1 MPMISKEAERVHRE
15 SLIVEGHR
23 DVFEMVRLKRA
34 GEPFPVLTRM
44 LPRLKKGGLTL
55 SVFAVCGDAVSHSNG
70 TYRYL
75 HAALENIDALRREAE
90 ASGGK
95 IKIILSADDLP
106 AGPVD
111 DTIYFLLSFEGGK
124 PLEGRLEYLRTFYQL
139 GLRSMQI
146 TWNVRNELADGVR
159 EEHTNG
165 GLTKFGISV
174 VKEMNRLGMLIDL
187 AHISR
192 AGFFHV
198 LDVAEG
204 PVCCSHSNCRKL
216 YLHPRG
222 IDDDQIKA
230 LAKTGGVMGI
240 NAIATQVADKDPTLD
255 KLVDN
260 ISHIADLVGVD
271 HVGLGLDFVKDDGP
285 LHPDDELFN
294 AAANKLLPGLENEED
309 LMNLTDKVLRR
320 GFSSEETSRILGGNY
335 MRMLRTVLAKR
346 GQ

>member
-1 MPMISKEAERVHRE
+1 MISEEVERLHRQ

-23 DVFEMVRLKRA
+23 DVFEMVRLKRS
-34 GEPFPVLTRM
+34 GENFPILNKI
-44 LPRLKKGGLTL
+44 LPRLKRGGITVC
-55 SVFAVCGDAVSHSNG
+55 VFAVCGDAVSHSNG

-75 HAALENIDALRREAE
+75 HAALENIDAMRREAE

-95 IKIILSADDLP
+95 IKFILSADDLP
-106 AGPVD
+106 AAPVD
-111 DTIYFLLSFEGGK
+111 DTVYFLLSFEGGK

-146 TWNVRNELADGVR
+146 TWNARNELADGVR
-159 EEHTNG
+159 EEQTNG

-198 LDVAEG
+198 LDVAQG

-240 NAIATQVADKDPTLD
+240 NAIATQVADKNPTVD

-294 AAANKLLPGLENEED
+294 AEANKLLPDLENEED
-309 LMNLTDKVLRR
+309 LLNLTDKLIRR
-320 GFSSEETSRILGGNY
+320 GFTAQETSKILGQNY
-335 MRMLRTVLAKR
+335 LRMLKTVLNKR

>member
-1 MPMISKEAERVHRE
+1 MISQEAKLLHQQ
-15 SLIVEGHR
+15 SLIIEGHR
-23 DVFEMVRLKRA
+23 DVFEMVRLKKS
-34 GEPFPVLTRM
+34 GEHFPVLKTI
-44 LPRLKKGGLTL
+44 LPRLKKGGITV

-90 ASGGK
+90 ASAGK

-106 AGPVD
+106 DGPVK

-146 TWNVRNELADGVR
+146 TWNVRNELADGIR
-159 EEHTNG
+159 EEQTNG

-222 IDDDQIKA
+222 IDDEQIKA

-260 ISHIADLVGVD
+260 ISHIAELVGVD

-294 AAANKLLPGLENEED
+294 ADANKLLPELENEED
-309 LMNLTDKVLRR
+309 LMNLTDRLIRR
-320 GFSSEETSRILGGNY
+320 GFNEEETSKILGRNY
-335 MRMLRTVLAKR
+335 LRMLKTVLTKR